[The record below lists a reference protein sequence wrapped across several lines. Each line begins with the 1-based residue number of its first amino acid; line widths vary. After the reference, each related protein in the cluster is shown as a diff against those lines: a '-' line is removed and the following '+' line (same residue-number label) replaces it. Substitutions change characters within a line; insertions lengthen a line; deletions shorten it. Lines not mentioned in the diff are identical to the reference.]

1 MGHSI
6 MTDNIMTLS
15 ILIHIITVLSMTAF
29 GKTLNI
35 MPISTKHINITIK
48 LRRSITPHNIMT
60 LSIMITSI
68 TMLSITTLDLKTVRI
83 TKRIKEALSIM
94 TIYIM
99 ILSMIMKNAIIS
111 KRIKCSTQH
120 NNKKMLIISTLTIN
134 IKGSQFQVYR
144 TKTGFKI

>member
-1 MGHSI
+1 
-6 MTDNIMTLS
+6 MTHNIMTLS
-15 ILIHIITVLSMTAF
+15 ILIPIITVLSMTAF
-29 GKTLNI
+29 GKTLSI

-68 TMLSITTLDLKTVRI
+68 TMRSITALNMKTVRI
-83 TKRIKEALSIM
+83 TKRIKEALNIM

-99 ILSMIMKNAIIS
+99 IFSMIIKNATIS

-120 NNKKMLIISTLTIN
+120 NNNQHNNKKMLIISTLI
-134 IKGSQFQVYR
+134 IKN
-144 TKTGFKI
+144 KGFPVPALSNQNRF

>member
-1 MGHSI
+1 

-15 ILIHIITVLSMTAF
+15 ILIPIITVLRMTAF
-29 GKTLNI
+29 GKTLSL

-68 TMLSITTLDLKTVRI
+68 TMRSITALNMKTVRI

-99 ILSMIMKNAIIS
+99 IFRSMIIKNATIS
-111 KRIKCSTQH
+111 KIIKCSIQHNNNQH
-120 NNKKMLIISTLTIN
+120 NNKKCSSYRPFQLI
-134 IKGSQFQVYR
+134 
-144 TKTGFKI
+144 